1 MKLTTL
7 CLAAVATLLFS
18 CGDEVSQTSTEQIRY
33 QKPTR
38 TLNVQVP
45 GSNGSTGNTQS
56 TPTVQQVPF
65 DFGISAVLVAG
76 AAAAVRTARKRRKEE
91 SSNA

>member
-1 MKLTTL
+1 MKLSTL

-18 CGDEVSQTSTEQIRY
+18 CGDEVSQTPSEQIRY
-33 QKPTR
+33 QKPSR
-38 TLNVQVP
+38 SLNVQVP
-45 GSNGSTGNTQS
+45 GNNGSTGNTQS

-76 AAAAVRTARKRRKEE
+76 AVAAVRTARKRQKDE
-91 SSNA
+91 AKA